1 MLEFIAWFDHIEDKT
16 GRSIMVSKSWMWYIF
31 PSSVTIE
38 GLHIVIPLYVLF
50 LNGTV
55 SDVGIVIAVQ
65 YCGSAFGS
73 IFWGKIIDKYHVKRL
88 ILLISFSAVTVSSF
102 VLYFVMDLPT
112 IFVLSA
118 IVGFFIIGKNPITQ
132 MMVMETNPNNRWSTM
147 FALTS
152 NLTTF
157 GSLAAFTVGMFWS
170 QIFDLKPYFLFC
182 AGFSLF
188 SLFCSVLVGKSSFL
202 ERHTIS
208 ESVHGATYFLRHH
221 RMHFHLYFP
230 KHPKLEDFKHIT
242 VLFKGKISHEIGLL
256 YLTNFFFYFGS
267 NSFFTILIPFLKH
280 YEFSTSQIFAVY
292 FIQTVVMMIFFFLTP
307 RLVSWIGESRSV
319 MISYGPRIAGILLC
333 GALVPIL
340 IGEYSF
346 FAAVVAS
353 CIMVVGFSIYSTSNS
368 VIFFKAIPKGFEG
381 RFLGVN
387 SFMVGIGIFSA
398 SLISGFVSSFFGYT
412 ISFVMASILLVVSIG
427 MFSIYMKNRVSSKM
441 IHD

>member
-1 MLEFIAWFDHIEDKT
+1 
-16 GRSIMVSKSWMWYIF
+16 MWYIF

-38 GLHIVIPLYVLF
+38 GLHIIIPLYVLF
-50 LNGTV
+50 LKGTV
-55 SDVGIVIAVQ
+55 ADVGIAVAVQ
-65 YCGSAFGS
+65 YCGSALGA
-73 IFWGKIIDKYHVKRL
+73 IFWGKVIDRYHVKRL
-88 ILLISFSAVTVSSF
+88 ILLISFSAVTISSLA
-102 VLYFVMDLPT
+102 LYFVADLPK

-132 MMVMETNPNNRWSTM
+132 LMVMETNPNNRWSSM

-157 GSLAAFTVGMFWS
+157 GSLAAFAVGMFWS
-170 QIFDLKPYFLFC
+170 QIFDLRPYFLFC

-188 SLFCSVLVGKSSFL
+188 SLFTSVLVNKSTFL

-230 KHPKLEDFKHIT
+230 KHPKIDDFKHIT
-242 VLFKGKISHEIGLL
+242 TLFKGKIKHEIGLL

-292 FIQTVVMMIFFFLTP
+292 LIQTIVMMVFFFLTP
-307 RLVSWIGESRSV
+307 RLVSWIGESKSV
-319 MISYGPRIAGILLC
+319 MVSYGPRIAGIALT
-333 GALVPIL
+333 GSLVPIL
-340 IGEYSF
+340 IGDNSF
-346 FAAVVAS
+346 FAAIAAS
-353 CIMVVGFSIYSTSNS
+353 SLMVVGFSIFTTSNS

-387 SFMVGIGIFSA
+387 SFMVGIGIFTA
-398 SLISGFVSSFFGYT
+398 SLISGFVSSAFGYT
-412 ISFVMASILLVVSIG
+412 ISFIMAAILLVVSIV
-427 MFSIYMKNRVSSKM
+427 MFSIYMRHRVSSK
-441 IHD
+441 IIFH

>member
-1 MLEFIAWFDHIEDKT
+1 MI
-16 GRSIMVSKSWMWYIF
+16 SKSWMWYIF

-55 SDVGIVIAVQ
+55 ADVGIVIAVQ
-65 YCGSAFGS
+65 YCGSALGA
-73 IFWGKIIDKYHVKRL
+73 IFWGKIIDKYHIKRV
-88 ILLISFSAVTVSSF
+88 ILLISFSAVTASS
-102 VLYFVMDLPT
+102 VALYFAMELPT

-132 MMVMETNPNNRWSTM
+132 MMVMETNPNNRWSAM

-157 GSLAAFTVGMFWS
+157 GSLAAFAVGMFWS
-170 QIFDLKPYFLFC
+170 QMFDLKPYFLFC

-188 SLFCSVLVGKSSFL
+188 SLFTSVLVGKSSFL

-208 ESVHGATYFLRHH
+208 ESIHGATYFLRHH
-221 RMHFHLYFP
+221 RMHFHIYFP

-242 VLFKGKISHEIGLL
+242 VLFKGKIKHEIGLL

-280 YEFSTSQIFAVY
+280 HEFSTSQIFAVY
-292 FIQTVVMMIFFFLTP
+292 LIQTIVMMAFFFLTP

-319 MISYGPRIAGILLC
+319 MISYGPRIAGIVLS
-333 GALVPIL
+333 GTLVPIL
-340 IGEYSF
+340 MGDYSF
-346 FAAVVAS
+346 LAAVAAS
-353 CIMVVGFSIYSTSNS
+353 CIMVIGFSIFSTSNS

-398 SLISGFVSSFFGYT
+398 SLISGFVSSSFGYT
-412 ISFVMASILLVVSIG
+412 VSFVMAATLLVVSVVV
-427 MFSIYMKNRVSSKM
+427 FSVYMRNIVSSK
-441 IHD
+441 ITHN

>member
-1 MLEFIAWFDHIEDKT
+1 MEMGILIHMPSKT
-16 GRSIMVSKSWMWYIF
+16 WMWYIF

-55 SDVGIVIAVQ
+55 ADVGIVVAVQ
-65 YCGSAFGS
+65 YCGSALGS
-73 IFWGKIIDKYHVKRL
+73 IFWGKIIDRYHVKRL
-88 ILLISFSAVTVSSF
+88 ILLISFSAVTISSLALFF
-102 VLYFVMDLPT
+102 VEDLPK
-112 IFVLSA
+112 IFVLSS

-132 MMVMETNPNNRWSTM
+132 MMVMETNPNNRWSQM

-188 SLFCSVLVGKSSFL
+188 SLFTSVFVGKSSFL
-202 ERHTIS
+202 ERHTIA
-208 ESVHGATYFLRHH
+208 ESVHGATFFLRHH

-230 KHPKLEDFKHIT
+230 KHPKVNDFKHIT
-242 VLFKGKISHEIGLL
+242 SLFRGKIKHEIGLL

-280 YEFSTSQIFAVY
+280 YDFSTSQIFAVY
-292 FIQTVVMMIFFFLTP
+292 LIQTIVMMIFFFLTP

-319 MISYGPRIAGILLC
+319 KISYGPRIAGIILS
-333 GALVPIL
+333 GSLVPVL
-340 IGEYSF
+340 IGDNSF
-346 FAAVVAS
+346 FAAAVAS
-353 CIMVVGFSIYSTSNS
+353 SIMVIGFSIFSTSNS
-368 VIFFKAIPKGFEG
+368 VIFFKAIPKGYEG

-387 SFMVGIGIFSA
+387 SFMVGIGIFTA
-398 SLISGFVSSFFGYT
+398 SLISGFVSSTFGYT
-412 ISFVMASILLVVSIG
+412 VSFVMASILLGVSLV
-427 MFSIYMKNRVSSKM
+427 MFSIYIKHRVSSKL
-441 IHD
+441 H